1 MKVLAA
7 VCLVVSTLLAAC
19 ATPPVELRSQIP
31 DLGIAANAKRPLKI
45 AVVVVDPMAYS
56 LFYQGQ
62 GAYTRDMTAEMR
74 TKGFPLEAELSRV
87 ASDTFSQA
95 FASVVVV
102 RDLPS
107 PGQYDAVVR
116 LDIGQILFKEHVVV
130 TGETCDMTAA
140 WKMSVLDRKNREVLA
155 KQGVSS
161 SHNFAWSAFNP
172 GRGWVMGINEHL
184 PLILTELAQGWGAD
198 VHALPLGKD

>member
-1 MKVLAA
+1 MRALSTA
-7 VCLVVSTLLAAC
+7 VVAVSALFAGC
-19 ATPPVELRSQIP
+19 VTPPVELHSRIP
-31 DLGIAANAKRPLKI
+31 DLGIAAAAKKPLKV
-45 AVVVVDPMAYS
+45 AVVVADPMAYS

-62 GAYTRDMTAEMR
+62 GTYTRDMTAEMR
-74 TKGFPLEAELSRV
+74 AQGFPLEAELSRI
-87 ASDTFSQA
+87 AADTFSQA
-95 FASVVVV
+95 FASVVVL
-102 RDLPS
+102 RDLPA

-116 LDIGQILFKEHVVV
+116 LDIVQILFKEHVVV

-140 WKMSVLDRKNREVLA
+140 WTMSVLDRKNKEVLA
-155 KQGVSS
+155 RKGVSS

-184 PLILTELAQGWGAD
+184 PQILTELAQGWGAD

>member
-1 MKVLAA
+1 MKIPAAVLALSA
-7 VCLVVSTLLAAC
+7 ALAAC
-19 ATPPVELRSQIP
+19 ATPPVELHSRIP
-31 DLGIAANAKRPLKI
+31 DLGIAPAAKKPLKVAI
-45 AVVVVDPMAYS
+45 VVVDPMAYS

-62 GAYTRDMTAEMR
+62 GTYTRDMTAEMR
-74 TKGFPLEAELSRV
+74 AQGFPLEAELSRV

-102 RDLPS
+102 RDLPA

-116 LDIGQILFKEHVVV
+116 LDIGQILFKEHVLV

-140 WKMSVLDRKNREVLA
+140 WTMSVLDRKNKEVLA
-155 KQGVSS
+155 RKGVSS
-161 SHNFAWSAFNP
+161 SHNFSWSVVNP

-184 PLILTELAQGWGAD
+184 PRILTELAQGWGAE